1 MFVMYLKCLS
11 AEKHLCWQMQVDP
24 YCENMDSDTLFV
36 VFPLCTNTVNIKSIR
51 LKCRLSSLS
60 QRVKNIPL
68 ILGAVPQKISN
79 GTRDKKSH
87 LIKWGGAKQK
97 KKKKRLKL
105 AMHT

>member
-1 MFVMYLKCLS
+1 
-11 AEKHLCWQMQVDP
+11 MQVDP

-60 QRVKNIPL
+60 QRVKNISL

-87 LIKWGGAKQK
+87 LIKWGGAKK
-97 KKKKRLKL
+97 KKKKKIKTNKTHFKETFLFDYTLYDGLGRK
-105 AMHT
+105 